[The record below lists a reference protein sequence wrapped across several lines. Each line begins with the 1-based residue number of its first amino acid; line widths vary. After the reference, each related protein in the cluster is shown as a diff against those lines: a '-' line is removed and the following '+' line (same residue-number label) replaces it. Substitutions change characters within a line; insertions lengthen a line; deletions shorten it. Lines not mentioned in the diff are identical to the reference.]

1 MQPQSPIFWHQGLF
15 LQPQHFQLAE
25 AFDSFSRQPLRLY
38 GRQHFWGV
46 GSLSINEPG
55 FGNKLF
61 EIQQGDFVFPDGSY
75 AVYPG
80 NAVLQARSFDDAWVE
95 SEKPF
100 TVYLGLYKEDTS
112 GGNVTTVQDYKDA
125 GTLVTRFAAS
135 ETPEEVPD
143 MLGDGPA
150 AQVRRMR
157 YVLRIFWESEIK
169 ELENYHLM
177 PIARLEREGEEV
189 KLSQNFI
196 PPILSIHSSNKLFS
210 IVKEVRDL
218 IGSRCRQLETYK
230 SPRDI
235 PGMDLEIRYLVF
247 LLALRT
253 LNRFV
258 PLLHHYTEGSPL
270 HPWQAYG
277 VLRQIIGE
285 LSTFSESVNAFG
297 ETRDGS
303 RQLPAYDH
311 ENLWLCFSTARR
323 LINTLLEGIMMGP
336 EFLIRLEYDG
346 EYYSAE
352 LPETFFAP
360 GNNYWLVLRTGMQRQ
375 RLLESM
381 EHVVKLSAAKNLT
394 TLIARAVPGIP
405 LEYSEETPA
414 GLPRTANAHYFHVDR
429 NSPQWRDVENS
440 QHVSLYWDTAPE
452 DLIAE
457 LAVLRS

>member
-1 MQPQSPIFWHQGLF
+1 MQSQSPIFWHQGLF

-25 AFDSFSRQPLRLY
+25 AFDHFSRQPLRNY
-38 GRQHFWGV
+38 GIQFFWGV
-46 GSLSINEPG
+46 GNISINEPG

-75 AVYPG
+75 VVHPG
-80 NAVLQARSFDDAWVE
+80 NCVLQSRSFDDAWVE

-100 TVYLGLYKEDTS
+100 TVYLGLYKEDPA
-112 GGNVTTVQDYKDA
+112 GKNVTTVQDYKDA
-125 GTLVTRFAAS
+125 GTFVTRYAAS
-135 ETPEEVPD
+135 ETPEEAPD
-143 MLGDGPA
+143 MLGDGPP

-157 YVLRIFWESEIK
+157 YVLRIFWENEIN
-169 ELENYHLM
+169 ELENYHLL
-177 PIARLEREGEEV
+177 PVARLEREGEDI
-189 KLSQNFI
+189 KLSQKFI
-196 PPILSIHSSNKLFS
+196 PPLLDVHSYNRLFS
-210 IVKEVRDL
+210 LVKEIRDL
-218 IGSRCRQLETYK
+218 IGSRCRQLESYK

-258 PLLHHYTEGSPL
+258 PFFQHATESGPL
-270 HPWQAYG
+270 HPWVAYG
-277 VLRQIIGE
+277 ALRQLIGE

-297 ETRDGS
+297 ETRDNS
-303 RQLPAYDH
+303 PDLPPYDH
-311 ENLWLCFSTARR
+311 ENLWLCFSIARKQ
-323 LINTLLEGIMMGP
+323 INTLLEGIMMGP
-336 EFLIRLEYDG
+336 EFLIRLEFDG

-360 GNNYWLVLRTGMQRQ
+360 GNNYWLILRTGMDTQ

-405 LEYSEETPA
+405 LEFSAEPPA
-414 GLPRTANAHYFHVDR
+414 GLPRTANAHYFHIDKD
-429 NSPQWRDVENS
+429 SIQWRDVENS
-440 QHVSLYWDTAPE
+440 QHISLYWDTAPE